1 MRLHGI
7 QHGRVANMSNNMP
20 LNNPYAPLPNQNL
33 SNQGLPNQSYPG
45 QGSSNQ
51 GMPNIGYATFSGL
64 PMGFREVDKVLYV
77 VLTFFI
83 GNFGVHRFLRG
94 QVGIGILM
102 LLCNWMT
109 LGLWWLIDFVI
120 ALVKLGQYPGDKF
133 IFDANGNWA
142 YMQ

>member
-1 MRLHGI
+1 
-7 QHGRVANMSNNMP
+7 MSNNMP

-51 GMPNIGYATFSGL
+51 GMPNFGYGTSSGL

-83 GNFGVHRFLRG
+83 GSFGVHRFLRG
-94 QVGIGILM
+94 QVGIGIL
-102 LLCNWMT
+102 
-109 LGLWWLIDFVI
+109 GLV
-120 ALVKLGQYPGDKF
+120 DKKC
-133 IFDANGNWA
+133 
-142 YMQ
+142 